1 MTFYAHAREKRACQA
16 LASLLIFAG
25 LSASAAEALTV
36 VSWGGAYGRASEAA
50 VMEPFEKETG
60 IEIQVDDY
68 NGGLSQIRA
77 QVETGQVSWD
87 VVDLEIPD
95 LVRGCDEGLLEEV
108 DVASLPPATDG
119 SPAADDFI
127 PGTVTDCGA
136 SQLFYSTVYAYNRD
150 YYEGE
155 TPATIEDF
163 FDLDK
168 FPGGRGMRRTAQVN
182 LEFALMAD
190 GVPIDEVYATLDTQE
205 GQDRA
210 FQKLDTIKNA
220 VVWWEAGAQP
230 PQMLADKEVAMTT
243 AYNGRIFNAQVV
255 EKQPFVV
262 VWDGQVLDS
271 GGFGIVSGTPNLEA
285 AMRLVRYA
293 AEPATQARISQY
305 ISYSPARRSA
315 APLVGTHLATGIDM
329 EPHMP
334 TSPQNLARALQNDW
348 EWWGDHADEMNERF
362 SVWLAR

>member
-1 MTFYAHAREKRACQA
+1 MTFYAHAHEKLAARAVA
-16 LASLLIFAG
+16 LLLIFAG
-25 LSASAAEALTV
+25 ASASAAEALTV
-36 VSWGGAYGRASEAA
+36 VSWGGAYGRASQSA
-50 VMEPFEKETG
+50 VMEPFSKETG

-77 QVETGQVSWD
+77 QVETGQVTWD

-119 SPAADDFI
+119 SPAADDFT

-136 SQLFYSTVYAYNRD
+136 SQLFYSTVYAYNSD
-150 YYEGE
+150 AYEGE
-155 TPATIEDF
+155 TPKTIEDF
-163 FDLDK
+163 FDLAK
-168 FPGGRGMRRTAQVN
+168 FPGRRGMRRTAQVN

-190 GVPIDEVYATLDTQE
+190 GVPIDEVYATLGTQE

-210 FQKLDTIKNA
+210 FSKLDTIKDE

-230 PQMLADKEVAMTT
+230 PQMLADKEIAMTT

-271 GGFGIVSGTPNLEA
+271 GGFGIVSGTPNLDA
-285 AMRLVRYA
+285 ALRLVRYA
-293 AEPATQARISQY
+293 AEPTTQARISQY
-305 ISYSPARRSA
+305 ISYSPTRRSA
-315 APLVGTHLATGIDM
+315 APLVGTHLATGIEM

-334 TSPQNLARALQNDW
+334 TSPQNLGRALQNDW

-362 SVWLAR
+362 